1 MLLVTVLKLL
11 SMAMCCWS
19 WVGSNVWRETTQKY
33 SGGRNAADPSELDV
47 EQFDIYDHL
56 MTEEDI

>member
-1 MLLVTVLKLL
+1 MYGEKRLKNI
-11 SMAMCCWS
+11 
-19 WVGSNVWRETTQKY
+19 VG
-33 SGGRNAADPSELDV
+33 GGGNAADPSELDV